1 MITRT
6 YHRHARWLVLAA
18 AAVALAGCGVVA
30 APFRVTGAVVKAV
43 PVVGH
48 PVAAPFDA
56 TGDAID

>member
-1 MITRT
+1 MVIRN
-6 YHRHARWLVLAA
+6 RRRQVRWLVLA

-48 PVAAPFDA
+48 PVAAPLDA

>member
-1 MITRT
+1 MMNRDRRLRNALLILT
-6 YHRHARWLVLAA
+6 AA
-18 AAVALAGCGVVA
+18 AALAGCGVVA
-30 APFRVTGAVVKAV
+30 APFRVTGAVAKAV

>member
-1 MITRT
+1 MTRAFRLPT
-6 YHRHARWLVLAA
+6 LLLALAA
-18 AAVALAGCGVVA
+18 AASALAGCGVVA

>member
-1 MITRT
+1 MVIRA
-6 YHRHARWLVLAA
+6 RRRPARWLVLAA
-18 AAVALAGCGVVA
+18 AVTLAGCGVVA

-48 PVAAPFDA
+48 PVAAPLDA